1 MDGGSRSGSKPSP
14 ALTAA
19 AENRPADVAMPMP

>member
-1 MDGGSRSGSKPSP
+1 MHRLHSP

-19 AENRPADVAMPMP
+19 AELLLVAARQDDEPESLQ